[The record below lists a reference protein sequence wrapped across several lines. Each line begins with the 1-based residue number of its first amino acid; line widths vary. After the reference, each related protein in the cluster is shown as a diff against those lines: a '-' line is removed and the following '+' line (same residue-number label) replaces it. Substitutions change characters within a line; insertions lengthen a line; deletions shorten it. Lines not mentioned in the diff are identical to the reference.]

1 MPKIKTHS
9 GTKKRFRLTGT
20 GKVAYQKNGRRH
32 QLNCKSPKRRRTL
45 RATGILPEA
54 QAKNIRELLPYA

>member
-1 MPKIKTHS
+1 MPKSKGHS

-32 QLNCKSPKRRRTL
+32 LLSSKSPKRRRTL

-54 QAKNIRELLPYA
+54 QAKNIRDLLPYA